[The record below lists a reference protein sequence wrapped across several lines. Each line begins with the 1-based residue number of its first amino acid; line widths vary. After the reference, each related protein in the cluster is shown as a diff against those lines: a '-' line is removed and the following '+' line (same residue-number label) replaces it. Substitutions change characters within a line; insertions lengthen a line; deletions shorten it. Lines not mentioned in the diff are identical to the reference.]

1 MQRKFFS
8 FLLAV
13 AAVILLNDAASAQRF
28 VAALNSL
35 QVVPSANSTARGTCE
50 MYLEDTS
57 QSPTLSISC
66 QYSGLSSVVTSA
78 HIHVNG
84 PPGQNGDILI
94 NLTAPVGTTS
104 GLFFFFEA
112 INLTAAQAAEIRAK
126 RWYMDFHTTNFP
138 NGEIRGQFK
147 IATLDF
153 DVDGD
158 GRTDPFVYRPSNG
171 FGYALRS
178 TNNSVFARQLGGQ
191 PTDLFPLIADFD
203 GDGLG
208 DAGFVRVN
216 PITGA
221 ATTIYTRSRD
231 NVVREVQWGNVA
243 LNDMPAAGDYDGDG
257 RTDIAVYRVSNGI
270 WYILQSSNNQPRY
283 ENWGQPGVD
292 IPCAGNYDKDG
303 RTDLC
308 VNRVE
313 NNQLVWYIRRSSDNQ
328 SRRVV
333 WGLSTDAVFP
343 GNPVDI
349 DGDGVNDIIVTRV
362 ENGLRFYYA
371 LRSSDNS
378 VFALQWGLAGDGIR
392 FGDYDG
398 DGKTDFAALRPINN
412 QLIWFIRQSSDNQ
425 MRVLNWG
432 SPGDQ

>member
-1 MQRKFFS
+1 MQRKILS
-8 FLLAV
+8 FLLVV
-13 AAVILLNDAASAQRF
+13 AAVILLGGAASAQRF

-35 QVVPSANSTARGTCE
+35 QVVPPANSTARGTCNIF
-50 MYLEDTS
+50 LFDGT
-57 QSPTLSISC
+57 QSPSMSVIC

-78 HIHVNG
+78 HIHVNA

-104 GLFFFFEA
+104 GLFLFAEP

-147 IATLDF
+147 IVTIDF
-153 DVDGD
+153 DFDGD
-158 GRTDPFVYRPSNG
+158 GRTDPIVSRPSTG
-171 FGYALRS
+171 AFYALRS
-178 TNNSVFARQLGGQ
+178 TNNSVLTTRWGVS
-191 PTDLFPLIADFD
+191 TDIPFFADFD
-203 GDGLG
+203 GDGIA
-208 DAGFVRVN
+208 DIAVIRVDQA
-216 PITGA
+216 TGI
-221 ATTIYTRSRD
+221 ATTYIMGSGGSFQA
-231 NVVREVQWGNVA
+231 VQWGNA
-243 LNDMPAAGDYDGDG
+243 SLGDIPAPGDFDADG
-257 RTDIAVYRVSNGI
+257 RIDIAVYRVSNGV

-283 ENWGQPGVD
+283 ENWGQPD
-292 IPCAGNYDKDG
+292 NDLPCPGDYDKDG

-328 SRRVV
+328 FRRIQ
-333 WGLSTDAVFP
+333 WGLSTDTVFP
-343 GNPVDI
+343 TFPFDV
-349 DGDGVNDIIVTRV
+349 DGDGATDIMVSRIA
-362 ENGLRFYYA
+362 NGQRFYYA

-378 VFALQWGLAGDGIR
+378 LFALQWGLASDGTR

-398 DGKTDFAALRPINN
+398 DGKTDFAALRPVNN

-425 MRVLNWG
+425 TRVLNWG